1 MKIFNKEEMEKAI
14 EKFNGVEWFLNKGIV
29 SYGSSKDNVCI
40 HYLLWHSLNDS
51 GKVKFVKGLF
61 FHLQAKAAFDGQAK
75 PEKLRIMIDYG
86 EELNEYDRLGIMFHS
101 VFVPDVGFLPC
112 D

>member
-1 MKIFNKEEMEKAI
+1 MHRLPLRRF
-14 EKFNGVEWFLNKGIV
+14 FCW
-29 SYGSSKDNVCI
+29 
-40 HYLLWHSLNDS
+40 YLLWHSLNDS

-86 EELNEYDRLGIMFHS
+86 EELNEYGRLGVMLHS
-101 VFVPDVGFLPC
+101 VFVPDVGFLLC

>member
-1 MKIFNKEEMEKAI
+1 MKTFNKEELEKAI
-14 EKFNGVEWFLNKGIV
+14 EKINGVEWFLNKGIV
-29 SYGSSKDNVCI
+29 SYGTSKDNVCI

-61 FHLQAKAAFDGQAK
+61 FHLQTKTALEGQKK

-86 EELNEYDRLGIMFHS
+86 EELNEYERMGIMLHS
-101 VFVPDVGFLPC
+101 IFVPDKGFLPC

>member
-1 MKIFNKEEMEKAI
+1 MKIFDKKELEKAI
-14 EKFNGVEWFLNKGIV
+14 EKFNGVEWFLDKRLV

-86 EELNEYDRLGIMFHS
+86 ELKNKVPYEETEKYDI
-101 VFVPDVGFLPC
+101 D
-112 D
+112 